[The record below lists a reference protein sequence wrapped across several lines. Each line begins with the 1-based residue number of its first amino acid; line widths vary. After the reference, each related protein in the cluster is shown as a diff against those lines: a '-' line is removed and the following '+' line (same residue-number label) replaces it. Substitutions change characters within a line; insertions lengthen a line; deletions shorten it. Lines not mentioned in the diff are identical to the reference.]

1 MPRTKLKWKQRAK
14 VDLREIKAHIAKTAP
29 QNAQSYVQDL
39 KAAARRL
46 KQFPEMGGIIDE
58 FQDPEIR
65 ELVVESHRIVYRYH
79 DNTIEIITIFHG
91 ARILRKKDLESD

>member
-1 MPRTKLKWKQRAK
+1 
-14 VDLREIKAHIAKTAP
+14 
-29 QNAQSYVQDL
+29 
-39 KAAARRL
+39 
-46 KQFPEMGGIIDE
+46 MGGIIDE